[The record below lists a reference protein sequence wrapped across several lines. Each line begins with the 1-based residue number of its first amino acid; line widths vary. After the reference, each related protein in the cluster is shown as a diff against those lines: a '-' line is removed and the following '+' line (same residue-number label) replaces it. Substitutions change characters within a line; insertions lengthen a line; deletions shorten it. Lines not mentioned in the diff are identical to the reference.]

1 MRHARARTETLAG
14 VWWRKLKK
22 RTRKPLRGGYENN
35 TEINLTETGWQ
46 KIDWVHPAPDRTS
59 GGLL

>member
-14 VWWRKLKK
+14 VWWRKLAE
-22 RTRKPLRGGYENN
+22 RTCEALRGGCEDN
-35 TEINLTETGWQ
+35 TEINLTETGWE
-46 KIDWVHPAPDRTS
+46 KVDWIQPAPDRTS